1 MPHNDPLSDEQFSPE
16 ERRRLREMERDYEH
30 AQWLGR
36 IIKLTAMYVS
46 ATIVGIVAVVEAL
59 PRLLKWFGLK

>member
-1 MPHNDPLSDEQFSPE
+1 M
-16 ERRRLREMERDYEH
+16 REMERDYEH